1 MYFKMQYEWGQLS
14 PRINTHLFKSVD
26 PVKKLV
32 MLKLAEIDRT
42 IHDMVYAVNP

>member
-1 MYFKMQYEWGQLS
+1 MKYEWAQLS

-26 PVKKLV
+26 PIKKLV
-32 MLKLAEIDRT
+32 TLRLAEIGRT